1 MDANRDL
8 MVDFRR
14 TAVTIFHCAASPL
27 SMVRSLIA
35 AVLLAT
41 ASPLA
46 SQVHPSPQVDPKVAA
61 LRDAALEGDEHAWDI
76 VEGLTTEV
84 GPRLAGTEAEGRAR
98 EWAVRKLKAMGFANV
113 RVEPFDMP
121 VWVRGHE
128 SAEILAPFPQ
138 PMVVAALGNSA
149 STGPGGVTGEIVA
162 FDSIDALRAAPDA
175 MVRGKIIFVDH
186 RMPANQ
192 DGSGYGQF
200 GAPRR
205 QGPTLASQKGALA
218 IVVRSIG
225 TDHHRNPHTGVM
237 TFSDGAKPIPAG
249 ALSIPDA
256 EQLVR
261 ILKRGQPVTMKL
273 VLESRNLGT
282 GQSGNVI
289 AEVPGRDPSLP
300 PILVGGHLDSWDQGT
315 GAIDD
320 GAGIAIAAAAAKRI
334 MDAGRPLRAIRIVWF
349 GAEEVGLFGGLDYRA
364 RHGKE
369 PHHALIESDFGADKI
384 WKVDSKLGE
393 ARKAEAEAIGKALA
407 PLGIVTGSLAEAD
420 GSDIG
425 PMLGDGLPG
434 VALSQDGTRYF
445 DIHHTPDDT
454 LDKIDPAQLRQNV
467 AAWTTVLA
475 VMSGG
480 IEEPKSRKRR

>member
-1 MDANRDL
+1 
-8 MVDFRR
+8 
-14 TAVTIFHCAASPL
+14 
-27 SMVRSLIA
+27 MVRSLLA
-35 AVLLAT
+35 AALLAS
-41 ASPLA
+41 AAPLA
-46 SQVHPSPQVDPKVAA
+46 SQVHVSPAVDPKVAA
-61 LRDAALEGDEHAWDI
+61 LRDAALDRDEYAWDI

-84 GPRLAGTEAEGRAR
+84 GPRLAGTEAEARAR
-98 EWAVRKLKAMGFANV
+98 DWAVKKLKAMGFANV

-121 VWVRGHE
+121 VWTRGQE
-128 SAEILAPFPQ
+128 RAEILAPYPQ
-138 PMVVAALGNSA
+138 PMVVVALGNSG
-149 STGPGGVTGEIVA
+149 STGPDGVSGEIVG
-162 FDSIDALRAAPDA
+162 FDSVDALRAAPDDQ
-175 MVRGKIIFVDH
+175 VRGKIVFVDH

-205 QGPTLASQKGALA
+205 QGPTIASKKGALA
-218 IVVRSIG
+218 IVIRSIG

-237 TFSDGAKPIPAG
+237 TFSEGAAPIPAG
-249 ALSIPDA
+249 ALTIPDA

-261 ILKRGQPVTMKL
+261 LLKRGQPVRMRL
-273 VLESRNLGT
+273 VLQSRTVPGH
-282 GQSGNVI
+282 SGNVI

-320 GAGIAIAAAAAKRI
+320 GAGVAIAAAAAKRI
-334 MDAGRPLRAIRIVWF
+334 MDSGRPLRTIRIVWF

-384 WKVDSKLGE
+384 WKVDSKLGD

-407 PLGIVTGSLAEAD
+407 PLGIVTGSLTEAD

-425 PMLGDGLPG
+425 PMLADGLPG
-434 VALSQDGTRYF
+434 VGLSQDGTRYF
-445 DIHHTPDDT
+445 DLHHTPDDT

-467 AAWTTVLA
+467 AAWTAVLA
-475 VMSGG
+475 VLSGG
-480 IEEPKSRKRR
+480 IEEPKARKRR